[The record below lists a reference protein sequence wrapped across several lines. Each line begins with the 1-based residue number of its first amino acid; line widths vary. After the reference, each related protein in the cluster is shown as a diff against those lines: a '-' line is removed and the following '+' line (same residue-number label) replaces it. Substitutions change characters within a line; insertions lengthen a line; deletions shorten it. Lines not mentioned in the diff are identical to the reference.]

1 MKERVLIF
9 IAIVA
14 GVISGGLFLLLNAYI
29 EVSPRTI
36 AFASASVGATTTFAV
51 EGILRGEP
59 FRDVLL
65 RKMFP
70 SIACFT
76 IAYYLIWR

>member
-1 MKERVLIF
+1 MALL
-9 IAIVA
+9 A
-14 GVISGGLFLLLNAYI
+14 GAISGGLFLLLNTYI
-29 EVSPRTI
+29 EASPRTI
-36 AFASASVGATTTFAV
+36 AFASASVGATTAFAV

-76 IAYYLIWR
+76 IAYYLVWIMRR